1 MKRTLI
7 FLVLVLIGLGLYF
20 ANSYAAGRAA
30 RELDA
35 ILAPKF
41 EQAGASYGALEVA
54 PASGTITLKDIAL
67 EGEDV
72 SVGEVSVQS
81 TFEDLL
87 AAAKGMPEFLH
98 GLHVTVQDVAIAE
111 EDAVVN
117 LGSGEAHIDA
127 LIDIRALQD
136 DPEAWI
142 ADLMQQEDVTL
153 NVSGRDWIIRSEDM
167 TRKLSLP
174 SNLVRLDALNAS
186 LEKHGG
192 NVATSMDLDSPDFG
206 SMALSAEGNEEELGS
221 LSMEVSDIA
230 FQPDEDLR
238 FALGNATV
246 SLSGAVPIEALMK
259 EDYEELLTE
268 RPKMQWSVRVSD
280 FVAEGEE
287 LRDEDFPESRVVLET
302 LAHDFEADAERLA
315 TTLDFQS
322 NLGNGSMDID
332 LAIESVDPPVMEFGT
347 FEVELNGL
355 HPELQ
360 RALREVP
367 LPLEPRGED
376 GYGFS
381 YAGPLM
387 GLLGMGM

>member
-7 FLVLVLIGLGLYF
+7 FLGLALIGLGLYF

-35 ILAPKF
+35 ILSPKF
-41 EQAGASYGALEVA
+41 EEAGANYGAIEVA
-54 PASGTITLKDIAL
+54 PTNGTITLKDITV

-81 TFEDLL
+81 NFEDLL

-111 EDAVVN
+111 DDAVVN
-117 LGSGEAHIDA
+117 LGSGEAHIDG

-136 DPEAWI
+136 DPEEWI

-153 NVSGRDWIIRSEDM
+153 MVNGRDWIIRSEDM
-167 TRKLSLP
+167 ARELGLP
-174 SNLVRLDALNAS
+174 SNLLRLDALDAS

-192 NVATSMDLDSPDFG
+192 TVATSMNLDSPDFG
-206 SMALSAEGNEEELGS
+206 SMTLTAEGSEEELGS

-238 FALGNATV
+238 FTMGNATV
-246 SLSGAVPIEALMK
+246 SLSGAVPIEALLE

-280 FVAEGEE
+280 FVVEGEE

-302 LAHDFEADAERLA
+302 LAHDFEADAERLT

-322 NLGNGSMDID
+322 NLGNGTMDID

-347 FEVELNGL
+347 FEVELGEL
-355 HPELQ
+355 HPQLQ

-367 LPLEPRGED
+367 LPLEPLGEN

-381 YAGPLM
+381 YTGPLM

>member
-54 PASGTITLKDIAL
+54 PASGTITLKDIAV

-280 FVAEGEE
+280 FVAEGDE
-287 LRDEDFPESRVVLET
+287 LRDEDFPKAAWSSRRSRTTSRPTPNASPQPWIFRATWATVPWTSTSPLRAWTLPSWSSALSKSNSTDSTQNCNGRCARSLFHSSPVERTVMDSPMPVL
-302 LAHDFEADAERLA
+302 
-315 TTLDFQS
+315 
-322 NLGNGSMDID
+322 
-332 LAIESVDPPVMEFGT
+332 
-347 FEVELNGL
+347 
-355 HPELQ
+355 
-360 RALREVP
+360 
-367 LPLEPRGED
+367 
-376 GYGFS
+376 
-381 YAGPLM
+381 
-387 GLLGMGM
+387 

>member
-7 FLVLVLIGLGLYF
+7 FLGLALIVLGLYF

-35 ILAPKF
+35 ILSPKF
-41 EQAGASYGALEVA
+41 EEAGANYGAIEVA
-54 PASGTITLKDIAL
+54 PTNGTITLKDITV

-81 TFEDLL
+81 NFEDLL

-111 EDAVVN
+111 DDAVVN
-117 LGSGEAHIDA
+117 LGSGEAHIDG

-136 DPEAWI
+136 DPEEWI

-153 NVSGRDWIIRSEDM
+153 MVNGRDWIIRSEDM
-167 TRKLSLP
+167 ARQLGLP
-174 SNLVRLDALNAS
+174 SNLLRLDALDAS

-192 NVATSMDLDSPDFG
+192 TVATSMNLDSPDFG
-206 SMALSAEGNEEELGS
+206 SMTLTAEGSEEELGS

-238 FALGNATV
+238 FTMGNATV
-246 SLSGAVPIEALMK
+246 SLSGAVPIEALLE

-280 FVAEGEE
+280 FVVEGEE

-302 LAHDFEADAERLA
+302 LAHDFEADAERLT

-322 NLGNGSMDID
+322 NLGNGTMDID

-347 FEVELNGL
+347 FEVELGEL
-355 HPELQ
+355 HPQLQ

-367 LPLEPRGED
+367 LPLEPLGEN

-381 YAGPLM
+381 YTGPLM